1 MPNEQNALDKQQID
15 TAKELMRISYK
26 GGVASSYGNEVV
38 IVFETEDDIVER
50 TYRQDQFLDGK
61 MPTEGTRV
69 IARFVLIEDE
79 EIEDSREDEFLDLR
93 IHRKNTIKGPH
104 IF

>member
-1 MPNEQNALDKQQID
+1 MTD
-15 TAKELMRISYK
+15 ELMRISYK
-26 GGVASSYGNEVV
+26 GDVVSSYGNEVV

-50 TYRQDQFLDGK
+50 TYRRDQFLDGK
-61 MPTEGTRV
+61 LPAEGTGV
-69 IARFVLIEDE
+69 IARFVLTEDE

-93 IHRKNTIKGPH
+93 SYRKNTTKGSH